1 MLDANHAHALV
12 DESVLPSAENSTVDA
27 EYTLESAVVCPSCN
41 SAVSVLRVVRM
52 LRSRVNFTSTLPRRG
67 RVITCSHCRTILS
80 VQLGT
85 QL

>member
-1 MLDANHAHALV
+1 MLETNHASALV
-12 DESVLPSAENSTVDA
+12 DDSLIPSAEDSAADA

-41 SAVSVLRVVRM
+41 SSVSVLRVVRM
-52 LRSRVNFTSTLPRRG
+52 LRTRVNFTSTLPRRG
-67 RVITCSHCRTILS
+67 RVITCSDCRAILS